1 MSKKTTSIL
10 FKVGTVVVLL
20 AIAAVMFVV
29 GRGHTVYFD
38 NKKLE
43 YNGTTY
49 DTPYKVVVIDGEEQ
63 IGKLYDKERAMTTVI
78 GQTLDITFKITQE
91 KGGDETIVAYRF
103 ALPYNM
109 DGIII
114 NLPGLFAGLPE
125 EAYESE
131 FVQTI
136 VEEDTDEEPVTDE
149 FGITETMDESADMAD
164 MAG

>member
-10 FKVGTVVVLL
+10 FKVGTVVLLL

-43 YNGTTY
+43 YNGSTI
-49 DTPYKVVVIDGEEQ
+49 DTPYKVVVIDGGEQ
-63 IGKLYDKERAMTTVI
+63 VGKLYDKERAMTTVI

-91 KGGDETIVAYRF
+91 KGGDETIVSYRF

-125 EAYESE
+125 EAYLSE

-136 VEEDTDEEPVTDE
+136 VEEDVDEEPVTDE
-149 FGITETMDESADMAD
+149 FGITEMTDETADLSD

>member
-10 FKVGTVVVLL
+10 FKVGTVVLLL

-38 NKKLE
+38 NKKLD
-43 YNGTTY
+43 YNGSTI
-49 DTPYKVVVIDGEEQ
+49 DTPYKVVVIDGGEQ
-63 IGKLYDKERAMTTVI
+63 VGKLYDKERAMTTVI

-91 KGGDETIVAYRF
+91 KGGDETIVSYRF

-109 DGIII
+109 DGVII

-125 EAYESE
+125 EAYLSE

-136 VEEDTDEEPVTDE
+136 VEEDVDEEPVTDE
-149 FGITETMDESADMAD
+149 FGITEMTDETADLSD

>member
-43 YNGTTY
+43 YNGSTI
-49 DTPYKVVVIDGEEQ
+49 DTPYKVVVIDGDEQ
-63 IGKLYDKERAMTTVI
+63 VGKLYDKERAMTTVI

-91 KGGDETIVAYRF
+91 KGGDETTQTYQIK
-103 ALPYNM
+103 LPYNM
-109 DGIII
+109 DGVVI
-114 NLPGLFAGLPE
+114 NLPGFLAGLDQD
-125 EAYESE
+125 AYITE
-131 FVQTI
+131 FVPVAT
-136 VEEDTDEEPVTDE
+136 EETDTTGEEELPGDE
-149 FGITETMDESADMAD
+149 FGIDIEGDI
-164 MAG
+164 

>member
-10 FKVGTVVVLL
+10 FKVGTVVLLL

>member
-63 IGKLYDKERAMTTVI
+63 IGKLYEKERAMTTVI

-103 ALPYNM
+103 ALPYKM

>member
-20 AIAAVMFVV
+20 AIAAVMLVV

-49 DTPYKVVVIDGEEQ
+49 DTPYKVVVLKADEQ
-63 IGKLYDKERAMTTVI
+63 VGKLYDKERAMTTVI

>member
-63 IGKLYDKERAMTTVI
+63 IGKLYEKERAMTTAI

>member
-63 IGKLYDKERAMTTVI
+63 IGKLYDKERAMTTAI

-136 VEEDTDEEPVTDE
+136 VEEDTDEAPVTDE

>member
-10 FKVGTVVVLL
+10 FKVGTVVLLL
-20 AIAAVMFVV
+20 AIAAVMFAI

-43 YNGTTY
+43 YNGSTI
-49 DTPYKVVVIDGEEQ
+49 DTPYKVVVIDGGEQ
-63 IGKLYDKERAMTTVI
+63 VGKLYDKERAMTTVI

-91 KGGDETIVAYRF
+91 KGGDETIVSYRF

-125 EAYESE
+125 EAYLSE

-136 VEEDTDEEPVTDE
+136 VEEDVDEEPVTDE
-149 FGITETMDESADMAD
+149 FGITEMTDETADLSD

>member
-10 FKVGTVVVLL
+10 FKVGTVVLLL
-20 AIAAVMFVV
+20 AIAAVMFAI

-43 YNGTTY
+43 YNGQTI
-49 DTPYKVVVIDGEEQ
+49 DTPYKVVVIDGGEQ
-63 IGKLYDKERAMTTVI
+63 VGKLYDKERAMTTVI

-91 KGGDETIVAYRF
+91 KGGDETIVSYRF

-125 EAYESE
+125 EAYLSE

-136 VEEDTDEEPVTDE
+136 VEEDVDEEPVTDE
-149 FGITETMDESADMAD
+149 FGITEMTDETADLSD

>member
-10 FKVGTVVVLL
+10 FKVGTVVLLL
-20 AIAAVMFVV
+20 AIAAVMFAV

-38 NKKLE
+38 NKKLD
-43 YNGTTY
+43 YNGSTI
-49 DTPYKVVVIDGEEQ
+49 DTPYKVVVIDGGEQ
-63 IGKLYDKERAMTTVI
+63 VGKLYDKERAMTTVI

-91 KGGDETIVAYRF
+91 KGGDETIVSYRF
-103 ALPYNM
+103 ALPYSM

-125 EAYESE
+125 EAYLSE

-136 VEEDTDEEPVTDE
+136 VEEDVDEEPVTDE
-149 FGITETMDESADMAD
+149 FGITEMTDETADLSD

>member
-1 MSKKTTSIL
+1 MSRKTASIL
-10 FKVGTVVVLL
+10 FKVGTVALLL

-38 NKKLE
+38 NKSLE

-49 DTPYKVVVIDGEEQ
+49 DTPYKVVIIKGDEQ
-63 IGKLYDKERAMTTVI
+63 VGKLYDDERTMTTAI

-91 KGGDETIVAYRF
+91 KGGDATIVSYRF

-125 EAYESE
+125 EAYLSE

-136 VEEDTDEEPVTDE
+136 VEEDVDEAPATDE
-149 FGITETMDESADMAD
+149 FGITEMTDETADLSD

>member
-10 FKVGTVVVLL
+10 FKVGTVVLLL
-20 AIAAVMFVV
+20 AIAAVMFAI

-38 NKKLE
+38 NKKLD
-43 YNGTTY
+43 YNGSTI
-49 DTPYKVVVIDGEEQ
+49 DTPYKVVVIDGGEQ
-63 IGKLYDKERAMTTVI
+63 VGKLYDKERAMTTVI

-91 KGGDETIVAYRF
+91 KGGDETIVSYRF

-125 EAYESE
+125 EAYLSE

-136 VEEDTDEEPVTDE
+136 VEEDVDEEPVTDE
-149 FGITETMDESADMAD
+149 FGITEMTDETADLSD

>member
-43 YNGTTY
+43 YNGQTI
-49 DTPYKVVVIDGEEQ
+49 DTPYKVVVIDGGEQ
-63 IGKLYDKERAMTTVI
+63 VGKLYDKERAMTTVI

-91 KGGDETIVAYRF
+91 KGGDETIVSYRF

-109 DGIII
+109 DGVII

-125 EAYESE
+125 EAYLSE

-136 VEEDTDEEPVTDE
+136 VEEDVDEEPVTDE
-149 FGITETMDESADMAD
+149 FGITEMTDETADLSD

>member
-10 FKVGTVVVLL
+10 FKVGTVVLLL
-20 AIAAVMFVV
+20 AIAAVMFAI

-43 YNGTTY
+43 YNGSTI
-49 DTPYKVVVIDGEEQ
+49 DTPYKVVVIDRDEQ
-63 IGKLYDKERAMTTVI
+63 VGKLYDKERAMTTVI

-91 KGGDETIVAYRF
+91 KGGDETIVSYRF

-125 EAYESE
+125 EAYLSE

-136 VEEDTDEEPVTDE
+136 VEEDVDEEPVTDE
-149 FGITETMDESADMAD
+149 FGITEMTDETADLSD

>member
-10 FKVGTVVVLL
+10 FKVGTVVLLL

-38 NKKLE
+38 NKKLD
-43 YNGTTY
+43 YNGSTI
-49 DTPYKVVVIDGEEQ
+49 DTPYKVVVIDGGEQ
-63 IGKLYDKERAMTTVI
+63 VGKLYDKERAMTTVI

-91 KGGDETIVAYRF
+91 KGGDETIVSYRF

-114 NLPGLFAGLPE
+114 NHPGLFAGLPE
-125 EAYESE
+125 EAYLSE

-136 VEEDTDEEPVTDE
+136 VEEDVDEEPVTDE
-149 FGITETMDESADMAD
+149 FGITEMTDETADLSD

>member
-10 FKVGTVVVLL
+10 FKVGTVVLLL
-20 AIAAVMFVV
+20 AIAAVMFAI

-43 YNGTTY
+43 YNGSTI
-49 DTPYKVVVIDGEEQ
+49 DTPYKVVVIDGDEQ
-63 IGKLYDKERAMTTVI
+63 VGKLYDKERAMTTVI

-91 KGGDETIVAYRF
+91 KGGDEAIVSYRF

-125 EAYESE
+125 EAYLSE

-136 VEEDTDEEPVTDE
+136 VEEDVDEEPVTDE
-149 FGITETMDESADMAD
+149 FGITEMTDETADLSD

>member
-1 MSKKTTSIL
+1 MSRKTTSIL

>member
-43 YNGTTY
+43 YNGSTI
-49 DTPYKVVVIDGEEQ
+49 DTPYKVVVIDGDEQ
-63 IGKLYDKERAMTTVI
+63 VGKLYDKERAMTTVI

>member
-1 MSKKTTSIL
+1 MQARKNIL
-10 FKVGTVVVLL
+10 F
-20 AIAAVMFVV
+20 
-29 GRGHTVYFD
+29 YFSD
-38 NKKLE
+38 QQRA
-43 YNGTTY
+43 
-49 DTPYKVVVIDGEEQ
+49 DTCGCF
-63 IGKLYDKERAMTTVI
+63 

-91 KGGDETIVAYRF
+91 KGGDETIVSYRF

-125 EAYESE
+125 EAYLSE

-136 VEEDTDEEPVTDE
+136 VEEDVDEEPVTDE
-149 FGITETMDESADMAD
+149 FGITEMTDETADLSD

>member
-91 KGGDETIVAYRF
+91 KGSDETIVAYRF

>member
-10 FKVGTVVVLL
+10 FKVGTVVLLL

-43 YNGTTY
+43 YNGQTI
-49 DTPYKVVVIDGEEQ
+49 DTPYKVVVIDGDEQ
-63 IGKLYDKERAMTTVI
+63 VGKLYDKERAMTTVI

-91 KGGDETIVAYRF
+91 KGGDETIVSYRF

-125 EAYESE
+125 EAYLSE

-136 VEEDTDEEPVTDE
+136 VEEPADEEPVTDE
-149 FGITETMDESADMAD
+149 FGITEMTDETADLSD

>member
-10 FKVGTVVVLL
+10 FKVGTVVLLL
-20 AIAAVMFVV
+20 AIAAVMFAI

-43 YNGTTY
+43 YNGSTI
-49 DTPYKVVVIDGEEQ
+49 DTPYKVVVIDGGEQ
-63 IGKLYDKERAMTTVI
+63 VGKLYDKERAMTTVI

-91 KGGDETIVAYRF
+91 KGGDETIVSYRF

-125 EAYESE
+125 EAYLSE

-136 VEEDTDEEPVTDE
+136 VEEDVDEEPVTDE
-149 FGITETMDESADMAD
+149 FGITEMNDETADLSD

>member
-1 MSKKTTSIL
+1 MKKRTL
-10 FKVGTVVVLL
+10 FFRLGAIAILL
-20 AIAAVMFVV
+20 AIAAVMMVI

-43 YNGTTY
+43 VNGETY
-49 DTPYKVVVIDGEEQ
+49 DTPYKVCVYVGDERVA
-63 IGKLYDKERAMTTVI
+63 KLYDKERGMATWI
-78 GQTLDITFKITQE
+78 GQNFEMTLEITQE
-91 KGGDETIVAYRF
+91 KGGDETIVSYRF

-125 EAYESE
+125 EAYLSE

-136 VEEDTDEEPVTDE
+136 VEEDVDEEPVTDE
-149 FGITETMDESADMAD
+149 FGITEMTDETADLSD

>member
-10 FKVGTVVVLL
+10 FKVGTVVLLL

-43 YNGTTY
+43 YNGQTI
-49 DTPYKVVVIDGEEQ
+49 DTPYKVVVIDGGEQ
-63 IGKLYDKERAMTTVI
+63 VGKLYDKERAMTTVI

-91 KGGDETIVAYRF
+91 KGGDETIVSYRF

-125 EAYESE
+125 EAYLSE

-136 VEEDTDEEPVTDE
+136 VEEDVDEEPVTDE
-149 FGITETMDESADMAD
+149 FGITEMTDETADLSD

>member
-10 FKVGTVVVLL
+10 FKVGTVAVLL

>member
-10 FKVGTVVVLL
+10 FKVGTVVLLL

-38 NKKLE
+38 NKKLD
-43 YNGTTY
+43 YNGSTI
-49 DTPYKVVVIDGEEQ
+49 DTPYKVVVIDGGEQ
-63 IGKLYDKERAMTTVI
+63 VGKLYDKERAMTTVI

-91 KGGDETIVAYRF
+91 KGGDETIVSYRF

-125 EAYESE
+125 EAYLSE

-136 VEEDTDEEPVTDE
+136 VEEDVDEEPVTDE
-149 FGITETMDESADMAD
+149 FGITEMTDETADLSD

>member
-10 FKVGTVVVLL
+10 FKVGTVVLLL
-20 AIAAVMFVV
+20 AIAAVMFAI

-43 YNGTTY
+43 YNGSTI
-49 DTPYKVVVIDGEEQ
+49 DTPYKVVVIDGDEQ
-63 IGKLYDKERAMTTVI
+63 VGKLYDKERAMTTVI

-91 KGGDETIVAYRF
+91 KGGDETIVSYRF

-109 DGIII
+109 DGVII

-125 EAYESE
+125 EAYLSE

-136 VEEDTDEEPVTDE
+136 VEEDVDEEPVTDE
-149 FGITETMDESADMAD
+149 FGITEMTDETADLSD

>member
-10 FKVGTVVVLL
+10 FKVGTVVLLL

-43 YNGTTY
+43 YNGQTI
-49 DTPYKVVVIDGEEQ
+49 DTPYKVVVIDGGEQ
-63 IGKLYDKERAMTTVI
+63 VGKLYDKERAMTTVI

-91 KGGDETIVAYRF
+91 KGGDETIVSYRF

-125 EAYESE
+125 EAYLSE

-136 VEEDTDEEPVTDE
+136 VEENVDEEPVTDE
-149 FGITETMDESADMAD
+149 FGITEMTDETADLSD

>member
-10 FKVGTVVVLL
+10 FKVGTVIVLL

>member
-10 FKVGTVVVLL
+10 FKVGTVVLLL

-43 YNGTTY
+43 YNGQTI
-49 DTPYKVVVIDGEEQ
+49 DTPYKVVVIDGGEQ
-63 IGKLYDKERAMTTVI
+63 VGKLYDKERAMTTVI

-91 KGGDETIVAYRF
+91 KGGDETIVSYRF

-125 EAYESE
+125 EAYLSE

-136 VEEDTDEEPVTDE
+136 VEEDADEEPVTDE
-149 FGITETMDESADMAD
+149 FGITEMTDETADLSD

>member
-1 MSKKTTSIL
+1 MNKKTTSIL
-10 FKVGTVVVLL
+10 FKVGTVVLL
-20 AIAAVMFVV
+20 LVIAAVMLVI

-38 NKKLE
+38 NKVLE
-43 YNGTTY
+43 YDGKTY
-49 DTPYKVVVIDGEEQ
+49 ETPYKVVVLAGDEQ
-63 IGKLYDKERAMTTVI
+63 VGKLYNKERGMTTVV
-78 GQTLDITFKITQE
+78 GQSLDITFKITQE
-91 KGGDETIVAYRF
+91 KGDDETVVSYRF

-125 EAYESE
+125 EAYLSE

-136 VEEDTDEEPVTDE
+136 VEEETDEEPATDE
-149 FGITETMDESADMAD
+149 FGITDMMDESADVAD

>member
-10 FKVGTVVVLL
+10 FKVGTVVLLL
-20 AIAAVMFVV
+20 AIAAVMFAI

-43 YNGTTY
+43 YNGSTI
-49 DTPYKVVVIDGEEQ
+49 DTPYKVVVIDGDEQ
-63 IGKLYDKERAMTTVI
+63 VGKLYDKARAMTTVI

-91 KGGDETIVAYRF
+91 KGGDETIVSYRF

-125 EAYESE
+125 EAYLSE

-136 VEEDTDEEPVTDE
+136 VEEDVDEEPVTDE
-149 FGITETMDESADMAD
+149 FGITEMTDETADLSD

>member
-10 FKVGTVVVLL
+10 FKVGTVVLLL
-20 AIAAVMFVV
+20 AIAAVMFAI

-43 YNGTTY
+43 YNGSTI
-49 DTPYKVVVIDGEEQ
+49 DTPYKVVVIDGGEQ
-63 IGKLYDKERAMTTVI
+63 VGKLYDKERAMTTVI

-91 KGGDETIVAYRF
+91 KGGDETIVSYRF

-125 EAYESE
+125 EAYLSE

-136 VEEDTDEEPVTDE
+136 VEEDVDEEPVTDE
-149 FGITETMDESADMAD
+149 FGITEMTDETADLSD
-164 MAG
+164 LAG